1 MAVTV
6 TDVPERSR
14 YEARIDAGPEAAD
27 DGVAAGFAAYLRKGN
42 LVVFTHTEVDP
53 EHEGHGVASAL
64 ARGALDDVRR
74 RGLTALLRC
83 PFLRE
88 WITHHPEYDDVV
100 AHREV
105 GSDTP

>member
-14 YEARIDAGPEAAD
+14 YEARIDAGPEAAG
-27 DGVAAGFAAYLRKGN
+27 DGVAAGFAAYLRKRN

-74 RGLTALLRC
+74 RGLKAARFC
-83 PFLRE
+83 
-88 WITHHPEYDDVV
+88 
-100 AHREV
+100 AS
-105 GSDTP
+105 G